1 MDRTAN
7 VNLTE
12 KEADIVIR
20 LMETGWLNFPHE
32 NYELKERL
40 EFSALAVSAAEKI
53 FKAFKHKERE

>member
-1 MDRTAN
+1 
-7 VNLTE
+7 
-12 KEADIVIR
+12 
-20 LMETGWLNFPHE
+20 METGWLNFPHE